1 MTPQEEWKHLVW
13 RRWLRMTLNKST
25 TQMSGDIILRPYE
38 RRTIADAVDTID
50 RMRNQ
55 PTAIDTLFKK

>member
-1 MTPQEEWKHLVW
+1 MSPQQERAHQVW
-13 RRWLRMTLNKST
+13 RRWLRMTLNKSR
-25 TQMSGDIILRPYE
+25 TQLSGDIILRPYE
-38 RRTIADAVDTID
+38 QRTMADAVDTID